1 MSGMVYYGC
10 HILVGGRFGS
20 GVNVEGR
27 GILSEIVFGAFTP
40 PVF

>member
-1 MSGMVYYGC
+1 MVYYGF

-20 GVNVEGR
+20 RVNVEGG
-27 GILSEIVFGAFTP
+27 GILSEIVSGAFTP